1 MKQRLQLTY
10 HGFGLDE
17 IFSGE
22 PMNLK
27 GIEKTE
33 KLKFM
38 YHKNIFN
45 ANTIQNII

>member
-22 PMNLK
+22 PMDLK

-38 YHKNIFN
+38 YHKKLFN
-45 ANTIQNII
+45 TNTIQNTI